1 MKFSIPNSLFVR
13 FFILLFVILSISFF
27 ASREIFFLLGLE
39 QPAPSAANP
48 RNSILLNDMLILMAA
63 VGITAW
69 VAAIWLS
76 KPIKR
81 LAEAAEELGKN
92 LNSAY
97 INETSGPSEVRQASR
112 VFNQMQSRLK
122 QQLDERNRFLAAVSH
137 DLRTPLTRLKL
148 RAEKIEQPELR
159 SDVQNDI
166 NDMAYIIVTTLQ
178 YIRGKEQ
185 PEESCMLD
193 ITALVQSL
201 AEDAKEAGDIVSVS
215 GNAIPIRIQPI
226 SIQRCLSN
234 LIENALRYG
243 EKAEIFIT
251 ESDENVTISV
261 HDTGPGIPEDK
272 LEEVFKPF
280 YRLENSRSRHTGGVG
295 LGLSIARDMAIKQ
308 GGNISLRNDP
318 HGGLIAELTL
328 PKMVKEII
336 E

>member
-1 MKFSIPNSLFVR
+1 MKFPIPNSLFVR
-13 FFILLFVILSISFF
+13 LFILLFVTLSISFF
-27 ASREIFFLLGLE
+27 ASREIFILLDLE
-39 QPAPSAANP
+39 QSAKSAANP
-48 RNSILLNDMLILMAA
+48 QNQFLLNDLLMLMVT
-63 VGITAW
+63 VGMTAW

-81 LAEAAEELGKN
+81 LAQAAEELGKN
-92 LNSAY
+92 LNSEY
-97 INETSGPSEVRQASR
+97 INESSGPTEVRQASR

-122 QQLDERNRFLAAVSH
+122 QQLDERHRFLAAVSH

-148 RAEKIEQPELR
+148 RAEKIEQQELR
-159 SDVQNDI
+159 ADVQNDI

-178 YIRGKEQ
+178 YIRGNEQ

-193 ITALVQSL
+193 IAALVQSL
-201 AEDAKEAGDIVSVS
+201 AEDSKEAGYKISVS
-215 GNAIPIRIQPI
+215 GNAIPIRIQPV

-243 EKAEIFIT
+243 EQAEIFIT
-251 ESDENVTISV
+251 ESDENVTISI
-261 HDTGPGIPEDK
+261 HDNGPGIPEDK

-308 GGNISLRNDP
+308 GGNISLRNAP
-318 HGGLIAELTL
+318 QGGLIAELTL
-328 PKMVKEII
+328 PKVAKEMI

>member
-13 FFILLFVILSISFF
+13 LFVLLFVTLSISFF

-39 QPAPSAANP
+39 QSAKSAANP
-48 RNSILLNDMLILMAA
+48 QNQFLLNDVLMLMAT
-63 VGITAW
+63 VGMTAW

-81 LAEAAEELGKN
+81 LALAAEELGKN
-92 LNSAY
+92 LNSEY
-97 INETSGPSEVRQASR
+97 INESSGPSEVRQASR

-122 QQLDERNRFLAAVSH
+122 EQLDERNRFLAAVSH

-148 RAEKIEQPELR
+148 RAEKIEQHELR

-178 YIRGKEQ
+178 YIRGNEQ

-193 ITALVQSL
+193 IAALVQSL
-201 AEDAKEAGDIVSVS
+201 AEDSKEAGYKISVS
-215 GNAIPIRIQPI
+215 GNAIPIQIQPV

-243 EKAEIFIT
+243 EQAEIFIT
-251 ESDENVTISV
+251 ESDEYVTISV
-261 HDTGPGIPEDK
+261 HDSGPGIPEDK

-295 LGLSIARDMAIKQ
+295 LGLSIARDMAMKQ
-308 GGNISLRNDP
+308 GGNISLRNGP
-318 HGGLIAELTL
+318 QGGLIAELTL
-328 PKMVKEII
+328 PKVVKEII

>member
-13 FFILLFVILSISFF
+13 LFILLFVILSISFF
-27 ASREIFFLLGLE
+27 VSREIFILLGLE
-39 QPAPSAANP
+39 QPASSVAHSQNP
-48 RNSILLNDMLILMAA
+48 FRLNVILIRMMA

-69 VAAIWLS
+69 VAAMWLS
-76 KPIKR
+76 KPIR
-81 LAEAAEELGKN
+81 HLAEAAEELGKN

-97 INETSGPSEVRQASR
+97 IDDTSGPSEVRQASR

-122 QQLDERNRFLAAVSH
+122 QQLEERNRFLAAVSH

-148 RAEKIEQPELR
+148 RAEKIEQDELR

-193 ITALVQSL
+193 IAALVQSL
-201 AEDAKEAGDIVSVS
+201 AEDAKEAGYKISVS
-215 GNAIPIRIQPI
+215 GNAIPIRIQPV

-243 EKAEIFIT
+243 EVAEIFIT
-251 ESDENVTISV
+251 ESDKNVTISI
-261 HDTGPGIPEDK
+261 HDSGPGIPEDK

-280 YRLENSRSRHTGGVG
+280 YRLEKSRSRHTGGVG

-308 GGNISLRNDP
+308 GGNISLRNAQ
-318 HGGLIAELTL
+318 HGGLIAELTI
-328 PKMVKEII
+328 PKMAQEMI